1 MNSLFNTVHQLLSV
15 TLTTQ
20 NVHKRTVPNSPSV
33 TWVRGAVE
41 ATCCCFLPRAWTTL
55 SLQNSSASALGEH
68 WGSQAIRKTAGIAKS
83 PCESGTW
90 SLLQEAIPS
99 AAAFSST
106 SLCHSSAFTWG
117 PVGSVPF
124 AGTVPHHP
132 QLWTSQEMSLCP
144 ISCSCHGN

>member
-1 MNSLFNTVHQLLSV
+1 MNSLFNTVCQLFSG
-15 TLTTQ
+15 TLAMQ
-20 NVHKRTVPNSPSV
+20 NVHKRTIPNAPNV

-41 ATCCCFLPRAWTTL
+41 AMCCCFLPRAQNTL

-68 WGSQAIRKTAGIAKS
+68 WGSQAPRKTAGIAKS
-83 PCESGTW
+83 TCGSGTW

-106 SLCHSSAFTWG
+106 SLCHSYVLTWD
-117 PVGSVPF
+117 PVGSAPF

-144 ISCSCHGN
+144 ISRSRHGN